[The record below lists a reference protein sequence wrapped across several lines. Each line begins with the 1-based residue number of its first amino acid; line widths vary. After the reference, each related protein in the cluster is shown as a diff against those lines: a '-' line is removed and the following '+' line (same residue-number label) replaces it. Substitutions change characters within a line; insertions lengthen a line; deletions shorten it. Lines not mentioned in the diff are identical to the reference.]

1 MFSMLRGD
9 FVGRLKGVFSLTAG
23 RIFAGMTK
31 ERMVGML
38 G

>member
-1 MFSMLRGD
+1 MSPTALR
-9 FVGRLKGVFSLTAG
+9 VVAVPA
-23 RIFAGMTK
+23 FAGMTK